1 MALCHDDSTINIV
14 MVIIINIKWGEYNQV
29 TNMVTS
35 GFADHSITPWK
46 NHQRAKLLLQAAAK
60 LQT

>member
-1 MALCHDDSTINIV
+1 